1 MKQFKS
7 WVLVF
12 VDDKCTFK
20 TNVQAFQIDDLGIRL
35 LNKIYPQNSD
45 IAMLSL
51 IERVRINIDLPS
63 IKAVSSCQ
71 NKSVAD

>member
-1 MKQFKS
+1 MKQFNS
-7 WVLVF
+7 WVDVL

-20 TNVQAFQIDDLGIRL
+20 TNVQAFQIDDLGISL
-35 LNKIYPQNSD
+35 LNKIYPLNRE

-51 IERVRINIDLPS
+51 TERVRINIDLPS